1 MKSVRLPV
9 HIPEKYKN
17 TLRNLRENYLLIA
30 FLIPF
35 LGMTG
40 LMIAR
45 QFHPFGNLSVLYSDM
60 YHQYYPFF
68 VEMRESILNGD
79 GLLWNWSV
87 GLGLDFLGLFA
98 YYLASPLNW
107 LSILV
112 PESMLLGY
120 FSMLL
125 PLKLGF
131 AGLFFALFLKK
142 IFTRDDWSIALF
154 SAFYATCAWALGYQ
168 WNIMWVDT
176 FALLPLV
183 MLGMV
188 SLLEKRKFLLYTLAL
203 FSAVII
209 NYYVG
214 FFVCIFVFLAY
225 ICY

>member
-1 MKSVRLPV
+1 MKENRLPV
-9 HIPEKYKN
+9 HIPEKMQSFLQKF
-17 TLRNLRENYLLIA
+17 RGNYLLFA

-40 LMIAR
+40 VMLIR
-45 QFHPFGNLSVLYSDM
+45 QFQPFGKLSMLYSDA

-68 VEMRESILNGD
+68 VEMRDSLLNGD

-112 PESMLLGY
+112 PKSMLLGY
-120 FSMLL
+120 FSMLV

-131 AGLFFALFLKK
+131 AGLFFALLLKK
-142 IFTRDDWSIALF
+142 IFGRDDWSIALF
-154 SAFYATCAWALGYQ
+154 GAFYATCAWALGYM

-183 MLGMV
+183 VLGMV
-188 SLLEKRKFLLYTLAL
+188 SLLERKRFVLYTLSL

-214 FFVCIFVFLAY
+214 FFVCIFVFLL
-225 ICY
+225 CQ